1 MIKKFPFLVMIA
13 LAITSC
19 ESSSVEDEVFNVDT
33 EIEVSED
40 EDVEIIDVHEDN
52 TYGLG
57 N

>member
-1 MIKKFPFLVMIA
+1 MIA